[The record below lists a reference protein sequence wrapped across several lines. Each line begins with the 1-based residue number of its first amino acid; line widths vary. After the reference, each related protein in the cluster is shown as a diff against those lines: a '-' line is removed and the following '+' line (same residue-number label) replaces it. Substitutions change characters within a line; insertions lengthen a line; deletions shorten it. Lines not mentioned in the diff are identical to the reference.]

1 MSLGAELEE
10 IGESIWNVV
19 TENEER
25 NLEEKR
31 KLIMDDAR
39 HRIGLFPVHNYHNYP
54 SGGL

>member
-10 IGESIWNVV
+10 IGESIGNVV
-19 TENEER
+19 TEKEER